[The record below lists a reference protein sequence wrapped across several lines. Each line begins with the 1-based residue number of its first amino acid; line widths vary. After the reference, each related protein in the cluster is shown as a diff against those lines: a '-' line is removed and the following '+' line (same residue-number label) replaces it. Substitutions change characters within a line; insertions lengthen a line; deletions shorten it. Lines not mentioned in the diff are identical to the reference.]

1 MVSDP
6 AWFPSAAMQTLGA
19 MYAIFVAIYVFIIKD
34 ITQKKVGSVNIH
46 TF

>member
-19 MYAIFVAIYVFIIKD
+19 MYAIFVAVYLLVM
-34 ITQKKVGSVNIH
+34 QKKILKRR
-46 TF
+46 